1 MKIWCNN
8 VTVCRPTR
16 LVRILLP
23 RQTQRDGAH
32 SLSPLWP
39 IDSMGRQ
46 VCARS
51 SLEKQEQR
59 THL

>member
-1 MKIWCNN
+1 MKIWCTN
-8 VTVCRPTR
+8 VTVCHPTR

-32 SLSPLWP
+32 GALSPLWP
-39 IDSMGRQ
+39 IDRMGWQ

-51 SLEKQEQR
+51 SLGKQEK
-59 THL
+59 